1 VEGFKDLSLREAW
14 VIAPVMV
21 VIVAL
26 GVYPKPILDFINPS
40 VQSTNS
46 VVRNHDPAPSVPEFS
61 PTNAVCEP
69 HILSYAPVRTS
80 GAYSSSLTIKYCGS
94 SK

>member
-1 VEGFKDLSLREAW
+1 VASAVEGFKDLSLREAW
-14 VIAPVMV
+14 VIAPVMA

-26 GVYPKPILDFINPS
+26 GIYPKPILDIINPA

-46 VVRNHDPAPSVPEFS
+46 VVRNHDPSPSVPEPS
-61 PTNAVCEP
+61 LTN
-69 HILSYAPVRTS
+69 SAPV
-80 GAYSSSLTIKYCGS
+80 KV